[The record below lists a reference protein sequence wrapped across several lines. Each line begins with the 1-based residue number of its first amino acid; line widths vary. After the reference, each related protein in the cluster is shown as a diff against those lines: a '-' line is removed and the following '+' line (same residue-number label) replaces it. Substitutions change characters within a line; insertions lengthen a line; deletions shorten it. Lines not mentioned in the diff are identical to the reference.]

1 MKNVILIS
9 LLLIITNAITFLLSD
24 KVKLIFLKNEVP
36 IIAEIQL
43 ETNCELMNESF
54 IIMDLLTNK
63 SVTFN
68 MSQAY
73 LRTIE
78 GNPLQVQMNPN
89 FSDVTSDFQIH
100 KAAKKMKIDLD
111 CNISN
116 RLKNTLDSLRNTF
129 KN

>member
-1 MKNVILIS
+1 
-9 LLLIITNAITFLLSD
+9 LLIITNAITFFLSD
-24 KVKLIFLKNEVP
+24 KVKLVFLKNEVP

-54 IIMDLLTNK
+54 VIMDLLTNK

-68 MSQAY
+68 MSKAY
-73 LRTIE
+73 LRTVE

-89 FSDVTSDFQIH
+89 FSDVTSDFEIH

>member
-9 LLLIITNAITFLLSD
+9 LSLIITNAITFLLSD

-116 RLKNTLDSLRNTF
+116 RLKNTLDSLRYTF

>member
-9 LLLIITNAITFLLSD
+9 LSLIITNVITFLLSD

-89 FSDVTSDFQIH
+89 FSDVTSDFEIH

>member
-9 LLLIITNAITFLLSD
+9 LLLIITNAITFWLSD
-24 KVKLIFLKNEVP
+24 KIKLIFLKNEVP

-73 LRTIE
+73 LRTVE

-89 FSDVTSDFQIH
+89 FSDVTSDFEIH

>member
-9 LLLIITNAITFLLSD
+9 LLLIITNAITYWLSD
-24 KVKLIFLKNEVP
+24 KIKLIFLKNEVP

-54 IIMDLLTNK
+54 VIMDLLTNK

-68 MSQAY
+68 MSKAY
-73 LRTIE
+73 LRTVE

-89 FSDVTSDFQIH
+89 FSDVTSDFEIH

>member
-9 LLLIITNAITFLLSD
+9 LSLIITNTITFLLSD

-89 FSDVTSDFQIH
+89 FSDVTSDFEIH

>member
-9 LLLIITNAITFLLSD
+9 LSLIITNAITFLLSD

-73 LRTIE
+73 LRTME

>member
-9 LLLIITNAITFLLSD
+9 LLLIITNAITFFLSD
-24 KVKLIFLKNEVP
+24 KVKLVFLKNEVP

-89 FSDVTSDFQIH
+89 FSDVTSDFEIH

-116 RLKNTLDSLRNTF
+116 RLKTHWIH
-129 KN
+129 

>member
-9 LLLIITNAITFLLSD
+9 LLLIITNAITYWLSD
-24 KVKLIFLKNEVP
+24 KIKLIFLKNEVP

-89 FSDVTSDFQIH
+89 FSDVTSDFEIH

>member
-9 LLLIITNAITFLLSD
+9 LLLIITNAITYWLSD

-89 FSDVTSDFQIH
+89 FSDVTSDFEIH

>member
-9 LLLIITNAITFLLSD
+9 LLLIITNAITFFLSD
-24 KVKLIFLKNEVP
+24 KVKLVFLKNEVP

-73 LRTIE
+73 LRTVE

-89 FSDVTSDFQIH
+89 FSDVTSDFEIH

>member
-9 LLLIITNAITFLLSD
+9 LLLILTNAITFLLSS

-89 FSDVTSDFQIH
+89 FSDVTSDFEIH

>member
-9 LLLIITNAITFLLSD
+9 LLLIITNAITFLLSS

-89 FSDVTSDFQIH
+89 FSDVTSDFEIH

>member
-9 LLLIITNAITFLLSD
+9 LSLIITNAITFLLSD

-63 SVTFN
+63 SVAFN

-89 FSDVTSDFQIH
+89 FSDVTSDFEIH

>member
-9 LLLIITNAITFLLSD
+9 LLLIITNAITYWLSD
-24 KVKLIFLKNEVP
+24 KIKLIFLKNEVP

-43 ETNCELMNESF
+43 ETNCELMSESF

-89 FSDVTSDFQIH
+89 FSDVTSDFEIH

>member
-9 LLLIITNAITFLLSD
+9 LLLILTNAITFLLSD

>member
-89 FSDVTSDFQIH
+89 FSDVTSDFEIH

>member
-9 LLLIITNAITFLLSD
+9 LLLIITNAITFWLSD

-54 IIMDLLTNK
+54 VIMDLLTNK

-73 LRTIE
+73 LRTVE

-89 FSDVTSDFQIH
+89 FSDVTSDFEIH

>member
-9 LLLIITNAITFLLSD
+9 LLLIITNAITFWLSD
-24 KVKLIFLKNEVP
+24 KIKLIFLKNEVP

-89 FSDVTSDFQIH
+89 FSDVTSDFEIH

>member
-54 IIMDLLTNK
+54 VIMDLLTNK

-73 LRTIE
+73 LRTVE

-89 FSDVTSDFQIH
+89 FSDVTSDFEIH

>member
-9 LLLIITNAITFLLSD
+9 LSLIITNAITFLLSD

-43 ETNCELMNESF
+43 ETNCELMSESF

-89 FSDVTSDFQIH
+89 FSDVTSDFEIH

>member
-9 LLLIITNAITFLLSD
+9 LSLIITNVITFLLSD

>member
-9 LLLIITNAITFLLSD
+9 LLLIITNAITYWLSD
-24 KVKLIFLKNEVP
+24 KIKLIFLKNEVP

-73 LRTIE
+73 LRTME

>member
-9 LLLIITNAITFLLSD
+9 LLLILTNAITFLLSS

>member
-9 LLLIITNAITFLLSD
+9 LLLIITNAITFFLSD
-24 KVKLIFLKNEVP
+24 KVKLVFLKNEVP

-89 FSDVTSDFQIH
+89 FSDVTSDFEIH